1 MRHGVPVGASA
12 RSFFRIKRLQ
22 AKVHLFSGSLFF
34 FLRKTGSTGVLVSMA
49 ALWYC
54 YAIVIGEILLHYGA
68 VWARFV
74 LVTSVLLCL
83 RFSTLLARHCK
94 RIPAEKRAD

>member
-1 MRHGVPVGASA
+1 
-12 RSFFRIKRLQ
+12 
-22 AKVHLFSGSLFF
+22 
-34 FLRKTGSTGVLVSMA
+34 MA

-54 YAIVIGEILLHYGA
+54 YAIVKGENLLHYGV

-94 RIPAEKRAD
+94 RIPAEKRAG